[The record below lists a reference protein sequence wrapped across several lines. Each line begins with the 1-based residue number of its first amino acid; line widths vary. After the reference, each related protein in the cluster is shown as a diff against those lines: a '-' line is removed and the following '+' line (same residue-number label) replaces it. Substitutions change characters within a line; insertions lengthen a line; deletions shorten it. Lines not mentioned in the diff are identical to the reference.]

1 MCIVP
6 IIAPLKSKSYPI
18 FKYTTFPPVPH
29 LCHCN
34 LGNSSKYCS
43 DIRQCRCSYLN
54 QLLPP
59 FFDVVNQGAELWCN
73 TAKLFSAVKDVSV
86 DFDPLAADVNGYINA
101 GMVSTQADRGWPT
114 AFQPEFEAALPDYL
128 LNKAELPDILNSL
141 DKAWDTAKAASQS

>member
-1 MCIVP
+1 MGIAEGNEKIKGIVGV
-6 IIAPLKSKSYPI
+6 AHNNEQRR
-18 FKYTTFPPVPH
+18 FPVA
-29 LCHCN
+29 
-34 LGNSSKYCS
+34 
-43 DIRQCRCSYLN
+43 
-54 QLLPP
+54 
-59 FFDVVNQGAELWCN
+59 QG